1 MTVAGPQQLDGFD
14 PLTGWEAVAS
24 AGVYARI
31 SPDTGHTGLGMR
43 IDFDFR
49 DGPGFLVVRKAFALS
64 LPENYRFR
72 FYVRGEAPVND
83 VEFKLVDA
91 SGRYVFWHRK
101 RRCTFPD
108 NWRPVTIRK
117 RDEPASEAEGRT
129 MSELGAI
136 ELALAGGS
144 TGKGSIWIDDLTLEP
159 MEPAGHL
166 EMPEVRA
173 STALP
178 GHLPEAMFDRDLGA
192 IWKSEALP
200 QAQSLTLV
208 FRTDTEYGGVRIEWD
223 EMDYACDYRVE
234 GSDDGRYWAGL
245 HAVTA
250 GAGGRDYVPIAGG
263 GSRHLRL
270 RLLRSSRGKGYG
282 IRNMTVLP
290 YEFSTSP
297 ERMFETI
304 AQDAPRGCYPRYLYG
319 EQTYWT
325 VVGVGDGKEERQAL
339 LNEEGTLEV
348 ERGGFSIEP
357 FLHLDGRLLT
367 WNEAELRQ
375 GLERGNLPIP
385 AVVRRYAGLGLA
397 ITVLAAGDGVIY
409 SRYRVEN
416 STTERRALRLFLA
429 VRPFEV
435 NPPWQSLNMADGTA
449 SIHALR
455 FEGRTLWVNGDRAVV
470 SLTVPDRLGAA
481 AFHQGLLADHLLTG
495 ALPDRT
501 EVSDPLGHASAAFEY
516 RLAVPPGGVQE
527 VYLAIPARGGDRM
540 PAEGEPGPIWEQ
552 RFDEVARS
560 WEARLGRVAIHLPPS
575 LDHLTDTAKS
585 TLAYILINRDGHA
598 LRPGTRCYA
607 RSWIRDGALIA
618 AALLQM
624 GHAEEVRDFILWY
637 GPYQSES
644 GKIPCCVDGRGPD
657 PTPEHDSDGEF
668 VYLVMEYH
676 RYTQDRVLLEA
687 LWPRV
692 QKAIAH
698 IEALRRE
705 RMTAAYR
712 MPDKLGCYG
721 LMPESISHEGY
732 SGNPV
737 HSYWDDFW
745 TLRGLKD
752 AADMAT
758 ILGHEAEARR
768 LSELRDDFRTDL
780 YASFARTM
788 ARHGIA
794 YLPGSVELGDFDPT
808 STAIALDPCGEQD
821 HLPEAALART
831 FADYEALLE
840 KRRQGEA
847 WDSYTPYE
855 LRNVGALMRLGR
867 RDQALTALEFFLNHR
882 RPADWNHWAEV
893 VWRDP
898 RTPRFIGDM
907 PHTWVGSEYLRAL
920 RSLFVYERESDR
932 ALVIA
937 AGLPRAWLTAG
948 VSVHAL
954 PTYYGLLSYR
964 LEIEGSGALRLSL
977 SGALQIP
984 PGGIILEPPLAAP
997 LSHVTVN
1004 GADCRT
1010 FSAGGARIT
1019 SVPAEVVLEE
1029 ETGYPAPTSA

>member
-1 MTVAGPQQLDGFD
+1 M
-14 PLTGWEAVAS
+14 
-24 AGVYARI
+24 
-31 SPDTGHTGLGMR
+31 
-43 IDFDFR
+43 
-49 DGPGFLVVRKAFALS
+49 
-64 LPENYRFR
+64 
-72 FYVRGEAPVND
+72 
-83 VEFKLVDA
+83 
-91 SGRYVFWHRK
+91 
-101 RRCTFPD
+101 
-108 NWRPVTIRK
+108 
-117 RDEPASEAEGRT
+117 
-129 MSELGAI
+129 
-136 ELALAGGS
+136 
-144 TGKGSIWIDDLTLEP
+144 
-159 MEPAGHL
+159 
-166 EMPEVRA
+166 
-173 STALP
+173 
-178 GHLPEAMFDRDLGA
+178 
-192 IWKSEALP
+192 
-200 QAQSLTLV
+200 
-208 FRTDTEYGGVRIEWD
+208 
-223 EMDYACDYRVE
+223 
-234 GSDDGRYWAGL
+234 
-245 HAVTA
+245 
-250 GAGGRDYVPIAGG
+250 
-263 GSRHLRL
+263 
-270 RLLRSSRGKGYG
+270 
-282 IRNMTVLP
+282 
-290 YEFSTSP
+290 
-297 ERMFETI
+297 
-304 AQDAPRGCYPRYLYG
+304 
-319 EQTYWT
+319 
-325 VVGVGDGKEERQAL
+325 
-339 LNEEGTLEV
+339 
-348 ERGGFSIEP
+348 
-357 FLHLDGRLLT
+357 
-367 WNEAELRQ
+367 
-375 GLERGNLPIP
+375 
-385 AVVRRYAGLGLA
+385 
-397 ITVLAAGDGVIY
+397 IY

-712 MPDKLGCYG
+712 MPDKRGCYG
-721 LMPESISHEGY
+721 LVPESISHEGY
-732 SGNPV
+732 VRQSGA
-737 HSYWDDFW
+737 
-745 TLRGLKD
+745 LLLGRLLD
-752 AADMAT
+752 AARSQGRD
-758 ILGHEAEARR
+758 GHRDHPRPRGGGPAA
-768 LSELRDDFRTDL
+768 LELRDDFRTDL

-788 ARHGIA
+788 ERHGIA

-821 HLPEAALART
+821 HLPAAALART
-831 FADYEALLE
+831 FADYEALHRETPTRGGLGFLHALRVAQ
-840 KRRQGEA
+840 RRCPHAARPAG
-847 WDSYTPYE
+847 S
-855 LRNVGALMRLGR
+855 GAHGARVLL
-867 RDQALTALEFFLNHR
+867 DHR

-893 VWRDP
+893 V
-898 RTPRFIGDM
+898 
-907 PHTWVGSEYLRAL
+907 
-920 RSLFVYERESDR
+920 
-932 ALVIA
+932 
-937 AGLPRAWLTAG
+937 
-948 VSVHAL
+948 
-954 PTYYGLLSYR
+954 
-964 LEIEGSGALRLSL
+964 
-977 SGALQIP
+977 
-984 PGGIILEPPLAAP
+984 LA
-997 LSHVTVN
+997 
-1004 GADCRT
+1004 
-1010 FSAGGARIT
+1010 
-1019 SVPAEVVLEE
+1019 
-1029 ETGYPAPTSA
+1029 